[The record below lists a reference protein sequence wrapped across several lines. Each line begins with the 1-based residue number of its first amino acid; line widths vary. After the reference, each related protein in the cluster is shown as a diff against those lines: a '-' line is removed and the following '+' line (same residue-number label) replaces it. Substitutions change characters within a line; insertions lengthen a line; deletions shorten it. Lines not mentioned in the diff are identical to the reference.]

1 MAWEGVRRRNGSNA
15 GVAAILLLCVAITGC
30 RAWDCSANDKA
41 VLLSFKSGFVDNA
54 GVFSTW
60 QSNST
65 NCCTWTGVT
74 CRESD
79 GAVIELSVIGSSG
92 TNQQPYRDSSY
103 NGGTVGAGLIA
114 LAYLQKLKIQW
125 VLFNGGIP
133 SQWGEFSD
141 NLIWITVN
149 NANLRNDIPSNLANI
164 NNLQRLDLKEN
175 HLTGSI
181 PSTFC
186 THQKINYIDVS
197 YNDMSYILVPACL
210 QGQNN
215 ITIIYEGQ
223 GQSTSPGS
231 PGAGS
236 MLTVASSLVLA
247 VGALSTAV
255 LLL

>member
-1 MAWEGVRRRNGSNA
+1 MEGGGRRRGSSNA
-15 GVAAILLLCVAITGC
+15 AAILVLLCFAMISGG
-30 RAWDCSANDKA
+30 RAWDCSAADKQ
-41 VLLSFKSGFVDNA
+41 VLLNFKNGFVDNV

-65 NCCTWTGVT
+65 NCCTWEGVS

-79 GAVIELSVIGSSG
+79 GAVIELAIVGSSG
-92 TNQQPYRDSSY
+92 SNQQPYRDTSY
-103 NGGTVGAGLIA
+103 SGGTVGAGLIA
-114 LAYLQKLKIQW
+114 LTHLQKLKIQW

-133 SQWGEFSD
+133 SQWGDFSD

-164 NNLQRLDLKEN
+164 NKLQRLDLKSN

-186 THQKINYIDVS
+186 SHQHINYIDVS
-197 YNDMSYILVPACL
+197 YNDMNYILVPACL

-215 ITIIYEGQ
+215 ITIIYDGQ

-236 MLTVASSLVLA
+236 ILTVASSLVLA
-247 VGALSTAV
+247 VGALSSAF

>member
-1 MAWEGVRRRNGSNA
+1 MEGGGNA
-15 GVAAILLLCVAITGC
+15 AIPGLLLMMLVLGVAISGC
-30 RAWDCSANDKA
+30 RAWDCSVNDKA
-41 VLLSFKSGFVDNA
+41 VLLAFKSGFVDNT

-60 QSNST
+60 ESDST
-65 NCCTWTGVT
+65 NCCTWKGVT

-79 GAVIELSVIGSSG
+79 GAVVELSVVG
-92 TNQQPYRDSSY
+92 TSASQPYRTS
-103 NGGTVGAGLIA
+103 GGTAGAGLIA
-114 LAYLQKLKIQW
+114 LTSLQKLKIQW
-125 VLFNGGIP
+125 VLFNGAIP

-149 NANLRNDIPSNLANI
+149 NCNLRNDIPSTLANI

-197 YNDMSYILVPACL
+197 YNDMNYILVPACL

-215 ITIIYEGQ
+215 ITIIYDGQ
-223 GQSTSPGS
+223 GQSTSPGNR
-231 PGAGS
+231 GAGS
-236 MLTVASSLVLA
+236 VLTVASSLVLA
-247 VGALSTAV
+247 VGAVASAV
-255 LLL
+255 LFL

>member
-1 MAWEGVRRRNGSNA
+1 MAGEGRRRCGGGNA
-15 GVAAILLLCVAITGC
+15 GVAAILLLCVAMISGC
-30 RAWDCSANDKA
+30 RAWDCSVTDKA
-41 VLLSFKSGFVDNA
+41 VLLSFKSYFVDNA

-60 QSNST
+60 QSNSS

-79 GAVIELSVIGSSG
+79 GAVLELAVVGVSGSANPTYSNSGSVGS
-92 TNQQPYRDSSY
+92 
-103 NGGTVGAGLIA
+103 GLIA
-114 LAYLQKLKIQW
+114 LTHLQKLKIQW
-125 VLFNGGIP
+125 VLFNRGIP
-133 SQWGEFSD
+133 SEWGEFSD

-149 NANLRNDIPSNLANI
+149 YANLRGDIPSNLANI
-164 NNLQRLDLKEN
+164 NNLQRLDLKQN

-197 YNDMSYILVPACL
+197 YNDMSYLLVPACL

-215 ITIIYEGQ
+215 ITIIYGGQ
-223 GQSTSPGS
+223 GQSSSPGS

-236 MLTVASSLVLA
+236 MLTVATSLVLGI
-247 VGALSTAV
+247 GALSSAF
-255 LLL
+255 LLS